1 LAITGPARAV
11 GCSYEPE
18 LVERLL
24 KDIGDSGGVDPPQ
37 LQIVCDNLYDS
48 RDPADS
54 ITLSAYK
61 RLGGAPQI
69 LAGYLERVL
78 RRFNAED
85 LQLTKRILTTV
96 ISESGQRLVLQAA
109 ELESRIGNRSS
120 DNPAA
125 KLLIEELVAARILR
139 RRRQDGAAWIEL
151 AHDFLTPEVSRW
163 LTADEIALK
172 RARGVIERAM
182 ENHQAHRLLIDADAV
197 DLVMPFGQQLG
208 LTGDEADLLLTSALN
223 RARST
228 PAWLVEE
235 SSSSSRLIVEASES
249 ADADVRMRAIEA
261 AALLRT
267 GE

>member
-1 LAITGPARAV
+1 EKGPGCVSEIPLGAWAGGEMLVRLVFALREDLLAEMSQLKSAIPEIFHHEYRLKRLNREQAELAITGPARAV

-24 KDIGDSGGVDPPQ
+24 QDIGDAGGIDPPQ

-109 ELESRIGNRSS
+109 ELESRIGNRS
-120 DNPAA
+120 
-125 KLLIEELVAARILR
+125 
-139 RRRQDGAAWIEL
+139 
-151 AHDFLTPEVSRW
+151 
-163 LTADEIALK
+163 
-172 RARGVIERAM
+172 
-182 ENHQAHRLLIDADAV
+182 
-197 DLVMPFGQQLG
+197 
-208 LTGDEADLLLTSALN
+208 
-223 RARST
+223 
-228 PAWLVEE
+228 
-235 SSSSSRLIVEASES
+235 
-249 ADADVRMRAIEA
+249 
-261 AALLRT
+261 
-267 GE
+267 